1 MVNITDLQAIIIP
14 FVVTTCIFYIE
25 ALIHYH
31 MGKYDKVGFEIPPLK
46 ENIKIV
52 SIITGFAF
60 LSSGIT
66 YLLEMYFSN

>member
-14 FVVTTCIFYIE
+14 FVVTTSIFYIE

-31 MGKYDKVGFEIPPLK
+31 MGKHNKFGFEIPPFK

>member
-1 MVNITDLQAIIIP
+1 MIDITDLQAIVIP

-25 ALIHYH
+25 ALIHFH
-31 MGKYDKVGFEIPPLK
+31 MGKYNKIGIEIPPFN

-66 YLLEMYFSN
+66 YLLEMYFSK